1 VCGFKRIAQRV
12 VKGMINS
19 TGCTHGTVRTYDAQ
33 QGWGLIVV
41 GNTRVFVHRTELIG
55 ICAR

>member
-41 GNTRVFVHRTELIG
+41 GKHTGLRSQD
-55 ICAR
+55 